1 MLSFRQGPRCYMLYH
16 TKFKLFFFIKGF
28 MQTCTFIPSL
38 QIGVLSCVQ
47 HESILYF
54 ILVEMLFF
62 YTVSIFINIFQVTVT
77 QKSRVKNTI
86 DEFKV
91 GKLFMIDLAGSER
104 AAQTKVLRLSLLMMP
119 MQMPSLLLFQQCGEY
134 LVVQIFF
141 KFFVLN
147 FNSRN
152 YFDSRIVVRE

>member
-1 MLSFRQGPRCYMLYH
+1 MLSFRQGLRCYMLYH
-16 TKFKLFFFIKGF
+16 TKLFFFIKGL

-119 MQMPSLLLFQQCGEY
+119 MQMHSLLLF
-134 LVVQIFF
+134 LVVWRISCGLDFF
-141 KFFVLN
+141 ENFVLN
-147 FNSRN
+147 SNNRN

>member
-1 MLSFRQGPRCYMLYH
+1 MLSFRQGLRCYMLYH
-16 TKFKLFFFIKGF
+16 TKFKLFFFIKGL

-47 HESILYF
+47 HESILCF

-119 MQMPSLLLFQQCGEY
+119 MQMHSLLLF
-134 LVVQIFF
+134 LVVWRISCGLDFF
-141 KFFVLN
+141 ENFVLN
-147 FNSRN
+147 SNNRN

>member
-16 TKFKLFFFIKGF
+16 TKFKLFFFIKGL

-104 AAQTKVLRLSLLMMP
+104 AAQTKVLRLSLLMM
-119 MQMPSLLLFQQCGEY
+119 QMHSLLLF
-134 LVVQIFF
+134 LVVWRISCGLDFF
-141 KFFVLN
+141 ENFVLN
-147 FNSRN
+147 SNNRN